1 VLSALSYRRA
11 RPPQDGHVIAAQR
24 RSEYVLERRTPP
36 VTEPNPVARYRSNL
50 QGERDSAVLYRALA
64 DAESNPQLKEVYG
77 RLAAVEEAHAEF
89 WRKRL
94 SGLGASSVGRGPGW
108 RTRVLAWAARRFG
121 PEMVL
126 PLVNSLERADFDKYD
141 AQPEAVSAGL
151 PADERSHSRVIAAM
165 ARPPHGGLSGGALAQ
180 LEGRHRSAGGNALR
194 AAVLGA
200 NDGLVSNLSLV
211 MGVAGADF
219 SAGTILVTGLA
230 GLIAGACSMAM
241 GEWLSVT
248 SSREFYQ
255 QQIATEAAE
264 LAEFPEEEK
273 QELVLIYQAKGL
285 SEQQAKVL
293 AERIIGNKDTALDT
307 LAREELGINPEE
319 LGGSAWVAAGTSFL
333 LFAGG
338 AIIPVAPF
346 FALTG
351 GAVVATSLSASAA
364 AMFAIGA
371 GTTLFTGRGVLVSG
385 LRQLAI
391 GIAAAA
397 VTFGIGKLIGVSLA
411 G

>member
-1 VLSALSYRRA
+1 M
-11 RPPQDGHVIAAQR
+11 
-24 RSEYVLERRTPP
+24 SEQSP
-36 VTEPNPVARYRSNL
+36 VPRYRTNL
-50 QGERDSAVLYRALA
+50 QGEMDSATLYRALA
-64 DAESNPQLKEVYG
+64 EAEASPQLKEVYA
-77 RLAAVEEAHAEF
+77 RLAAVEDAHAEF

-94 SGLGASSVGRGPGW
+94 SALGASTRSGRPSW
-108 RTRVLAWAARRFG
+108 RMRVLAWAARRFG
-121 PEMVL
+121 PEIVL

-141 AQPEAVSAGL
+141 AQPEAVAAGL
-151 PADERSHSRVIAAM
+151 PGDERSHSRIIAAM
-165 ARPPHGGLSGGALAQ
+165 ARPPHGGLSGSALAQ

-219 SAGTILVTGLA
+219 SEHTILVTGLA
-230 GLIAGACSMAM
+230 GLVAGACSMAM
-241 GEWLSVT
+241 GEWLSVN

-255 QQIATEAAE
+255 QQIDTEASELSEFPAEEQQE
-264 LAEFPEEEK
+264 LA
-273 QELVLIYQAKGL
+273 LIYQAKGL
-285 SEQQAKVL
+285 SEQQAKL
-293 AERIIGNKDTALDT
+293 LSERIIGNRETALDT

-319 LGGSAWVAAGTSFL
+319 LGGSAWTAGATSFL

-338 AIIPVAPF
+338 AIVPVLPF
-346 FALTG
+346 FALG
-351 GAVVATSLSASAA
+351 GAAAIAASLALGAA

-371 GTTLFTGRGVLVSG
+371 GTTLFTGRGVLFSG

-391 GIAAAA
+391 GIAAAV
-397 VTFGIGKLIGVSLA
+397 VTFGIGRLIGVSLA